1 MNPGIRWKSVLI
13 AFAIV
18 AALYFGLFYGLEFW
32 KHRQGPWEISFSVD
46 GEGNPSIVIYE
57 PKLNIS
63 SVEILFPEEKA
74 PATNLAQRVAFDKPE
89 KTLPFG
95 KILYEDL
102 TTLPGVITLDLFGH
116 IIEVFP
122 RALLI
127 DRKEYAWKS
136 ELNIELSP
144 TNKPGPAKLPPQQRK

>member
-1 MNPGIRWKSVLI
+1 MNSGIRWKSVLV
-13 AFAIV
+13 AFAIIAV
-18 AALYFGLFYGLEFW
+18 LYLAMFYGLEFW
-32 KHRQGPWEISFSVD
+32 KHRQGPWEISFNSD
-46 GEGNPSIVIYE
+46 AEGNPGIVIYE

-63 SVEILFPEEKA
+63 SVELLFPGEKTA
-74 PATNLAQRVAFDKPE
+74 VTNLAQRVAFDLPE
-89 KTLPFG
+89 KKLPFG

-116 IIEVFP
+116 IIEIFP

-127 DRKEYAWKS
+127 DKKEYEWKS

-144 TNKPGPAKLPPQQRK
+144 TNKPGPAKLPAQQRK